1 MTRHSKQHKEVVHRA
16 ELNAYNQFYDNNWG
30 TQKVREGA
38 DAKGDFDACVI
49 CVHQAQEPVMSPKGH
64 IYCKECIYEF
74 ILKQKQHKKEQMAA
88 YKKYLADQEAQ
99 EEADK
104 VEAEEAKLEQF
115 RKQEVS
121 VAAKVGDKRKAEPL
135 GYTSFK
141 TSKGEV
147 FLVDKEIVKEH
158 AVGTLGLSEEQK
170 KVRAEILPCFWV
182 PNLTPGHSS
191 TKVSPPNPDCSDP
204 FGNKITIKKLH
215 PVKFTL
221 TPEGQKNPNLRK
233 GRFMCPMS
241 KKTLGNGMKLYFIS
255 KTGHVVTG
263 VGVVLY
269 RRRFMCPMSK
279 KTLGNGM
286 KLYFIS
292 KTGHVVTGESKKLIQ
307 EEGVYDGQKIKK
319 KHIIEFANNG
329 SGFAAAGA
337 KTVEATAGPRSCAN
351 FVSPPVCAKLAASKP
366 FAHTQEPGALCE
378 LKLLGDTRVHLPPS
392 GAPEQAWQCGTLFD
406 AAGHANSAQR
416 KFRGKMKFN

>member
-1 MTRHSKQHKEVVHRA
+1 LTRNMTRHSKQHKEVVHRA

-263 VGVVLY
+263 
-269 RRRFMCPMSK
+269 
-279 KTLGNGM
+279 
-286 KLYFIS
+286 
-292 KTGHVVTGESKKLIQ
+292 ESKKLIQ

-337 KTVEATAGPRSCAN
+337 KTVEATCRPA
-351 FVSPPVCAKLAASKP
+351 F
-366 FAHTQEPGALCE
+366 LC
-378 LKLLGDTRVHLPPS
+378 
-392 GAPEQAWQCGTLFD
+392 
-406 AAGHANSAQR
+406 
-416 KFRGKMKFN
+416 